1 MLVFLIFMALCLW
14 SVWAQA
20 QELSSQQERWVKSRL
35 DSLTKATAVLK
46 ASDLKARRLIRPEIH
61 DEQLRRRLSESA
73 LELGLDP
80 ARFVVAEGE
89 GNLSDFSGA
98 FAYISADTVRAS
110 KERLQFA
117 MAHEYAH
124 LALGHG
130 LQHLKMLFVSAAL
143 NCFTCVQRK
152 DPADVALAFATQ
164 NAGVFDAIVRED
176 EMAADAW
183 ATRYLADRHI
193 IPNYTQVMASMH
205 EGGTCDAVEYG
216 SHPSCKAR
224 LQQAYR
230 ILAGEYVQEL
240 SQEELVRLVFSG
252 AADVGKAAPP
262 LAK

>member
-1 MLVFLIFMALCLW
+1 MLVFLFFTVLCLW

-20 QELSSQQERWVKSRL
+20 QELSSQQERWVKGRL
-35 DSLTKATAVLK
+35 DSLTRATAALK
-46 ASDLKARRLIRPEIH
+46 ASDLKARRLIRPEVH
-61 DEQLRRRLSESA
+61 DARLRRLLSESA

-124 LALGHG
+124 LVLGHG
-130 LQHLKMLFVSAAL
+130 LQHLKMLFVSATL
-143 NCFTCVQRK
+143 NCFACVQRK
-152 DPADVALAFATQ
+152 DPVDVALEFATQ
-164 NAGVFDAIVRED
+164 NVGVFDAIVRED
-176 EMAADAW
+176 ELAADAW
-183 ATRYLADRHI
+183 ATRFLADRHI
-193 IPNYTQVMASMH
+193 IPSYTQVMASMH
-205 EGGTCDAVEYG
+205 EGRTCDTVEYG

-230 ILAGEYVQEL
+230 ILAGEYVREL

-252 AADVGKAAPP
+252 ATDVGEDAPP

>member
-130 LQHLKMLFVSAAL
+130 LQHLKMLFVSATL
-143 NCFTCVQRK
+143 NCFTCVQRE
-152 DPADVALAFATQ
+152 DPVDVALAFATQ
-164 NAGVFDAIVRED
+164 NSGVFDAIVRED

-183 ATRYLADRHI
+183 ATRYLAARPI
-193 IPNYTQVMASMH
+193 IPYYTQVMASMH